1 MFLCVYTYIY
11 LYLCI
16 FVVCIHTYH
25 ALAHIHR
32 GKLLSNPQL
41 KRNKEKAQSSINNP
55 WHLNKFKEPEKADR
69 NKKAECGLP
78 HPSQR
83 VMDYTLTIVP
93 GCNSI
98 LSIFLWKPPFCK
110 TLQYFTFLLSTKET
124 LDIQSQP
131 ALNTF
136 FSITNI
142 LWHILL
148 FPTVPWFVRGRCAIS
163 SHPYDKPFT
172 ELYIWKLFVLKK
184 HATSRRKQDIFMLQ
198 SCSWR
203 KFCTGNIS
211 T

>member
-78 HPSQR
+78 HPSQG
-83 VMDYTLTIVP
+83 VQTICLPWSQAVIA
-93 GCNSI
+93 SSA
-98 LSIFLWKPPFCK
+98 LSFCES
-110 TLQYFTFLLSTKET
+110 LLSARHSSISHSYSPQNRLWIYKVN
-124 LDIQSQP
+124 QP
-131 ALNTF
+131 LILF
-136 FSITNI
+136 FPS
-142 LWHILL
+142 L
-148 FPTVPWFVRGRCAIS
+148 IS
-163 SHPYDKPFT
+163 CDTYFCFQLSHD
-172 ELYIWKLFVLKK
+172 L
-184 HATSRRKQDIFMLQ
+184 
-198 SCSWR
+198 
-203 KFCTGNIS
+203 
-211 T
+211 